1 MIVRL
6 RAGRRSADMYRI
18 MLAITV
24 VGLVFMAGGLTGPAL
39 QADSDGMDMEAAKT
53 TFESYCSK
61 CHATSRPLG
70 KMKDR
75 AGWES
80 TVNRMSG
87 YHKKFGAVIPEED
100 RNTIIDYLVNVA
112 GK

>member
-1 MIVRL
+1 
-6 RAGRRSADMYRI
+6 MYRI
-18 MLAITV
+18 LVAALAIA
-24 VGLVFMAGGLTGPAL
+24 GLVVLAGGITGPAL
-39 QADSDGMDMEAAKT
+39 QAESHEMDMEAAKV
-53 TFESYCSK
+53 TFEDYCSK

-70 KMKDR
+70 KKKDQ

-87 YHKKFGAVIPEED
+87 YHKKFGAEIPEED
-100 RNTIIDYLVNVA
+100 RTTIVNYLVKVA